1 MKDLRKLFFIGCLLI
16 SFFTTAQESFPQNW
30 LGHYK
35 GDLLIYD
42 ADSVRIKLIMELSIS
57 KTNVD
62 SLFDWSI
69 TYDFKNKKDVRAYSL
84 VLVDRTKGYYKIDE
98 RNSIEIDSYLH
109 NGNILTSFY
118 KVEESYIIASY
129 TKIEETIVFEII
141 AGKSTPISTTGNQ
154 MVNEEE
160 IPQVDTFP
168 VNGRQKAILVKQ

>member
-1 MKDLRKLFFIGCLLI
+1 MKNLRKLFFIGCLLI
-16 SFFTTAQESFPQNW
+16 SFLSTAQESFPQNW

-42 ADSVRIKLIMELSIS
+42 ADSLRMKLIMELNIS

-62 SLFDWSI
+62 SIFDWTI
-69 TYDFKNKKDVRAYSL
+69 TYDFKSKKDIRAYSL
-84 VLVDRTKGYYKIDE
+84 IEVDRAKGHYKIDE
-98 RNSIEIDSYLH
+98 RNSIAIDSYLH
-109 NGNILTSFY
+109 NGNILTNFF
-118 KVEESYIIASY
+118 KVNESYIIATY
-129 TKIEETIVFEII
+129 TKIENTLVFEII
-141 AGKSTPISTTGNQ
+141 AGKSIPISTTGNQ